1 MSPRLGWLVDASKN
15 AFTRPAPKQKEAYG
29 RFCHTL
35 AAAALIGG
43 VTVALTEDLFTLS
56 LLFRTLIA
64 FIMAFIL
71 FLVGAV
77 FLEDA

>member
-1 MSPRLGWLVDASKN
+1 MP
-15 AFTRPAPKQKEAYG
+15 
-29 RFCHTL
+29 
-35 AAAALIGG
+35 LIGG

-77 FLEDA
+77 FLEDAYWIGD